1 MSSQNQIRKP
11 RTRIENLSTKK
22 LELSELSKEEQQ
34 LILGGIIHITAG
46 TCGSDGG
53 VDDGD

>member
-1 MSSQNQIRKP
+1 MSTQNNIRKP

-46 TCGSDGG
+46 TCGGDGG